1 MKHFIALFGLLSF
14 LTISIFAQQ
23 NENITRCI
31 STEMLLHQAAKKPA
45 YAKAVQQTFEKAQ
58 HRAESGDFDFKDE
71 QDILRIP
78 VVVHIVYATADQ
90 NLADELVHDQIAILN
105 RDYRRQNADTTD
117 TREEFLPFAGDT
129 GIEFY
134 LATIDPNGNPT
145 DGITRTQT
153 SVDNFSPL
161 GGIDF
166 QSIIAEIQACGVTVI
181 DLLLGTAL
189 TPAQEACVNAV
200 LGSLGGFDA
209 VKFDEE
215 GGKNAWPTDRYL
227 NIWVCNLNDGGGL
240 GLILGFA
247 YPPAE
252 APNWPAGSSGNLD
265 TDGVVLHY
273 QAFGGPNNPTLGAL
287 AGPVG
292 QGRTAVHEV
301 GHYLGL
307 RHIWGDGDCT
317 QDDGIADTPPAAD
330 QSQQDCNYAKNTCDE
345 TPDFPDMIENYMDYS
360 DEDCMNMFTRGQIA
374 IIRSMLEGPRAG
386 LLESLEPQAPVAAF
400 SYLPLEPNVGDEVYF
415 VSNSTDVEAYTWDF
429 GDTNASADE
438 NPVHIFTEAG
448 TYEVT
453 LIVQNDLG
461 VDQITVTITVTD
473 NVGIN
478 ETLAANVVQLWPN
491 PTSGILNV
499 YVNTPIKETASIA
512 VYDVAGREMMA
523 SDLKGT
529 NLTINLAK
537 ENNGIYFVKTTV
549 DGKTTVKK
557 VLLQH

>member
-1 MKHFIALFGLLSF
+1 MKHLITLVSLLGLLYVPI
-14 LTISIFAQQ
+14 LAQQ
-23 NENITRCI
+23 NQQVTRCI
-31 STEMLLHQAAKKPA
+31 STEMLMHQAVENPA

-58 HRAESGDFDFKDE
+58 QKVQNEDFSFKDE
-71 QDILRIP
+71 EDILRVPI
-78 VVVHIVYATADQ
+78 VVHIVYNTPEQ
-90 NLADELVHDQIAILN
+90 NLSDELVDDQIAILN
-105 RDYRRQNADTTD
+105 RDFRRQNADTTE
-117 TREEFLPFAGDT
+117 TRVDFLPVADDT

-134 LATIDPNGNPT
+134 LATIDPDGNPT
-145 DGITRTQT
+145 NGITRTQT
-153 SVDNFSPL
+153 TVDNFSPL

-166 QSIIAEIQACGVTVI
+166 TTIIAEIQACGVSVL
-181 DLLLGTAL
+181 DLVLGSPLTA
-189 TPAQEACVNAV
+189 AQEACVNAV

-209 VKFDEE
+209 VKYDAE

-227 NIWVCNLNDGGGL
+227 NMWVCNLDDGGGL
-240 GLILGFA
+240 GLVLGFA

-252 APNWPAGSSGNLD
+252 APNWPAGSAGNIE

-317 QDDGIADTPPAAD
+317 EDDGIPDTPPAAD
-330 QSQQDCNYAKNTCDE
+330 QSQQDCDYTKNTCDE

-360 DEDCMNMFTRGQIA
+360 DEDCMNMFTRGQVA
-374 IIRSMLEGPRAG
+374 LIRSMLEGPRST
-386 LLESLEPQAPVAAF
+386 LLGTLEPQAPVADF
-400 SYLPLEPNVGDEVYF
+400 TFLPLEPNVGDDVYF
-415 VSNSTDVEAYTWDF
+415 VSTSTDVESYTWDF
-429 GDTNASADE
+429 GDTNASADA
-438 NPVHIFTEAG
+438 NPTHIFTEAG
-448 TYEVT
+448 DYEVT
-453 LIVQNDLG
+453 LIVQNG
-461 VDQITVTITVTD
+461 VGLDQITYTITVTD

-499 YVNTPIKETASIA
+499 SLNVVVKETANIA
-512 VYDVAGREMMA
+512 VYDVAGREVMV

-529 NLTINLAK
+529 NVTINLAK
-537 ENNGIYFVKTTV
+537 ESNGIYFVKTTV
-549 DGKTTVKK
+549 DGKTAVQK